1 MVEPGHPSVDEGR
14 IESIDSLPSVLTEES
29 PIATQWR
36 WVLKWW
42 AVLVTILTLHIPV
55 FVILVGTGTLELPS
69 SMFITYV
76 SAATGGNTL
85 LAVAGALLLRPFA
98 GLKG

>member
-1 MVEPGHPSVDEGR
+1 MESRQPPASDEVL
-14 IESIDSLPSVLTEES
+14 EVIDSLPLLPREES
-29 PIATQWR
+29 PVITQWP

-42 AVLVTILTLHIPV
+42 AALVTVLTLHIPV

-98 GLKG
+98 GIKG